1 MVYAILIVVAA
12 TAAIIAAFL
21 IVGVRVQGYFD
32 LASGIFVV
40 DVFAI
45 ANIHMLRYRVFEC
58 GGDFYSQTNS
68 KDLKKV
74 KMSANN
80 GESGEKSGESDKNA
94 EVKTG
99 IADKIATVCDVLA
112 GVGKIKLKKLRA
124 YLTVGTGDSMST
136 SLVAATIGAALS
148 TLNAATYD
156 RIRVKE
162 GDIAVYPNFRYENT
176 VFTFDIETGA
186 GLAGIIFESLKA
198 RSVLTSLATKRK
210 A

>member
-45 ANIHMLRYRVFEC
+45 ASIHMLRYRVFEC

-99 IADKIATVCDVLA
+99 IADRIATVCDVLA
-112 GVGKIKLKKLRA
+112 GVGRIKLKKLRA

-210 A
+210 T